1 MTYQPDSPY
10 LLLLRNHL
18 NLRKAPFS
26 ERGSRIMLF
35 CNDSR
40 FSIRLAERWAAW
52 EDELGH
58 YRRRS
63 PIVREICLTDE
74 GGLPLE
80 FEPVSYPNV
89 IELQTNIGTFRWTFV
104 DEETLHLSLPDRPCG
119 LRMQVYA
126 LPGQT
131 DRRGGEFKGDPSHR
145 RTHRNIAYTT
155 NARMVANQI
164 TEVEGGYQQVSIR
177 CEPRADDGILL
188 NITPRLGFNRA
199 MPSASAALAQAERR
213 WHVSFETLR
222 PRWKRRSSGNITM
235 RGGACAPGCSARAS
249 SRRAKA

>member
-1 MTYQPDSPY
+1 MVTPENITGRYEPDSPY
-10 LLLLRNHL
+10 LRLLRNRL
-18 NLRKAPFS
+18 NLRQVPFS

-35 CNDSR
+35 CHDSR

-52 EDELGH
+52 EDELGN
-58 YRRRS
+58 YRRRA
-63 PIVREICLTDE
+63 PVIREITITDDSAS
-74 GGLPLE
+74 PLE

-89 IELQTNIGTFRWTFV
+89 VELQTRIGAFRWTFV

-126 LPGQT
+126 LPGRT

-155 NARMVANQI
+155 NARIAVNRIA
-164 TEVEGGYQQVSIR
+164 EAESGYQQVSLR
-177 CEPRADDGILL
+177 CEPQPDSGILL

-199 MPSASAALAQAERR
+199 MPSARAALY
-213 WHVSFETLR
+213 
-222 PRWKRRSSGNITM
+222 
-235 RGGACAPGCSARAS
+235 
-249 SRRAKA
+249 